1 MVKVKFYRRESIMA
15 DTTKDTIYIDI
26 DDEIT
31 SIIDKVRASK
41 HKIVALV
48 LPKRAAT
55 LQSIVNMKLLKRT
68 GAETDKRIVLI
79 TSEASLL
86 PLAGIVGMY
95 TAKTLQSKP
104 VIPRSPDTSNDA
116 DSLDD
121 DEEVDEPEIDNKKSI
136 GELSGYE
143 EEPVDD
149 EEITGSKD
157 AEETI
162 EVDNTSSTDK
172 EVEEVSK
179 KAKKNKIKV
188 PDFEGFRLKLFLGMF
203 LIIALIVGWYFA
215 FKVMPK
221 VSVVVKTD
229 TRTVTSSLNFS
240 AQVDIKTLD
249 VDKSLVPAVV
259 KELKKTDTA
268 KIAAT
273 GKKNVGEKA
282 VGTITLKNC
291 TKVDGALVIPSG
303 TSVTS
308 SPYVF
313 LTQADVSLP
322 PSSFSGG
329 NACLTA
335 TKTVSVVAQ
344 NSGGQYNLKGAR
356 SFVVSGYSSV
366 LGTESD
372 IALGTDKN
380 ITVISQQD
388 IDGAK
393 TSLLDK
399 SKDTASAELSKTLT
413 SAGLSSLPET
423 ILGAD
428 QVITTVPN
436 VGDEAADVT
445 VTSVTSY
452 TMLGVKT
459 DDLKKLVDVDASK
472 QIDITKQPIV
482 DYGLDKAV
490 YRMTSKRSAN
500 DQSLSFQTVS
510 TAGAKID
517 PEALKKEIIGKKKGD
532 VQQIVGN
539 HPGVK
544 DVAVT
549 FSPPWV
555 STVPNKTA
563 RITIIFEQTNSNGK

>member
-1 MVKVKFYRRESIMA
+1 MT

-104 VIPRSPDTSNDA
+104 VIPKSPDTSNDA

-121 DEEVDEPEIDNKKSI
+121 DEDVDEPEIDNKKSI

-143 EEPVDD
+143 EEPGGD
-149 EEITGSKD
+149 EEIASSTEV
-157 AEETI
+157 EETI
-162 EVDNTSSTDK
+162 EVDNTISTDK

-203 LIIALIVGWYFA
+203 LIVALVVGWYFA

-221 VSVVVKTD
+221 VRVVVKTD

-282 VGTITLKNC
+282 TGTMTLTNCIDDGSSHTIPAGTGFSSGVYTFITNAAVTLDAALYSGSTCKSATFGLSKNVTVTASQSGDLFNLSARSYTASASFTTSVG
-291 TKVDGALVIPSG
+291 
-303 TSVTS
+303 SVTS
-308 SPYVF
+308 AG
-313 LTQADVSLP
+313 TAMT
-322 PSSFSGG
+322 GG
-329 NACLTA
+329 T
-335 TKTVSVVAQ
+335 T
-344 NSGGQYNLKGAR
+344 
-356 SFVVSGYSSV
+356 
-366 LGTESD
+366 
-372 IALGTDKN
+372 KN

-544 DVAVT
+544 DVTVT

-555 STVPNKTA
+555 STVPKKTA

>member
-1 MVKVKFYRRESIMA
+1 MA

-282 VGTITLKNC
+282 TGTMTLTNCIDDGSSHTIPAGTGFSSGVYTFITNAAVTLDAALTSGSTCKSATFGLSKN
-291 TKVDGALVIPSG
+291 V
-303 TSVTS
+303 SVTAS
-308 SPYVF
+308 QSGDLFNLSGRSYTASASF
-313 LTQADVSLP
+313 TTSLG
-322 PSSFSGG
+322 SVIATGTAMTGG
-329 NACLTA
+329 T
-335 TKTVSVVAQ
+335 T
-344 NSGGQYNLKGAR
+344 
-356 SFVVSGYSSV
+356 
-366 LGTESD
+366 
-372 IALGTDKN
+372 KN

-517 PEALKKEIIGKKKGD
+517 PESLKKEIIGKKKGD

-555 STVPNKTA
+555 STVPKKTA